1 MTSWAVALDE
11 FEARLDAQRAA
22 LDLADAGDLGAFQP
36 PIGLGPLPAEL
47 LARANDLLSQATDLE
62 RELADNVTAL
72 GQDLAV
78 VRRVGSSTAKPQHAH
93 FVDFSA

>member
-11 FEARLDAQRAA
+11 FEGRLDEQRAA
-22 LDLADAGDLGAFQP
+22 LDQGHAGGLDPFLP
-36 PIGLGPLPAEL
+36 PIGLGPLPPELGDRARDL
-47 LARANDLLSQATDLE
+47 LAQALDLE
-62 RELADNVTAL
+62 QELADNVVAL

-78 VRRVGSSTAKPQHAH
+78 VRRVEASTATPQHAH

>member
-1 MTSWAVALDE
+1 MTSWAVALDD

-22 LDLADAGDLGAFQP
+22 LDAGQAGELTPFQP
-36 PIGLGPLPAEL
+36 PIGLGPLPHELGDRARDL
-47 LARANDLLSQATDLE
+47 LAQAVDLE
-62 RELADNVTAL
+62 QELADNVVAL

-78 VRRVGSSTAKPQHAH
+78 VRRVEASTARPQHAH